1 MPAYMIVD
9 LEVKN
14 PEGFAEYA
22 RAVGPTFAPYGGK
35 LIVRPGAVEVL
46 EGGWTPKSIV
56 ILQFPSM
63 DALKRW
69 YNSPEYKP
77 LIAKRQS
84 ASTANLIAVE
94 GL

>member
-1 MPAYMIVD
+1 MAAYLIVD

-22 RAVGPTFAPYGGK
+22 RAVGPTFTPYGGK
-35 LIVRPGAVEVL
+35 VVVRRGAFEVL
-46 EGGWTPKSIV
+46 EGNWTPKSVVMIE
-56 ILQFPSM
+56 FPSM

-69 YNSPEYKP
+69 YNSAEYKP

-84 ASTANLIAVE
+84 AAAGNIIAVE
-94 GL
+94 GV